1 MACVYARN
9 FENRWTLVA
18 VPFGSGRKEREQLD
32 FEEEEAVVMLEQLPR
47 QWINIFTGKSL
58 ATNGYVPLKELFKD
72 FPVALFVSQGIGYH

>member
-1 MACVYARN
+1 
-9 FENRWTLVA
+9 
-18 VPFGSGRKEREQLD
+18 
-32 FEEEEAVVMLEQLPR
+32 MLEQLPR